1 MFQDKWAS
9 NHMIFNVL
17 LDVFYQEDADN
28 VDLVDS
34 KLNPAT
40 RDIVQFVK
48 YNDYQGDI
56 GLLAEQVLCEVPD

>member
-1 MFQDKWAS
+1 ME
-9 NHMIFNVL
+9 IL
-17 LDVFYQEDADN
+17 DADN